1 MQEGILLMSE
11 FVKIAILLFVAPTC
25 WHDLTMMGDMR

>member
-1 MQEGILLMSE
+1 MNELM
-11 FVKIAILLFVAPTC
+11 KWALLLFVAPTC